1 MGSVS
6 EAEIGVTYHNTQEAA
21 LIMTPLE
28 ELGHPQTPTPLQV
41 DNTTAEGY
49 SNETIKPKRYISMD
63 KRYHLVQD
71 RLRQIQLLVYFPPGN
86 TNLADPFTKHQPPEH
101 CRIMRPNYYLP
112 NRTTTLACA
121 TISILCEILL
131 KQS

>member
-49 SNETIKPKRYISMD
+49 SNETIKPKRYRSMD

-71 RLRQIQLLVYFPPGN
+71 RLRQN
-86 TNLADPFTKHQPPEH
+86 
-101 CRIMRPNYYLP
+101 
-112 NRTTTLACA
+112 
-121 TISILCEILL
+121 
-131 KQS
+131 